1 MILTKCNIKEVDL
14 DQILFS
20 KIKER
25 KLNEVLLIVPTN
37 RKIRQLKRELI
48 SASPN
53 GVTVGINLD
62 TIGSYSTRILSG
74 ANRQNNLVSEEAAIV
89 LLKQCFQEIELNY
102 FSNYKTTVPFGTLER
117 VKNVISE
124 YKRNGITSSIL
135 MEESR
140 NLSGTERYKAQDI
153 SKIYKRYQEKFA
165 DLGVSEIGDVYW
177 ELNNL
182 SETEFIDRFINEY
195 PNLKL
200 IIINGF
206 DEFSYPEIKIINSSA
221 LVDDVELYIDFDYA
235 NYNPAIFSHLDKC
248 YSKLQEI
255 GFKIIT
261 DRSVGVFPKFINDVR
276 KNLFKSNRA
285 AKSVQFKSQITE
297 ITAFTR
303 ENEIELIAKQIKKII
318 IEKETIPNQICVAF
332 NLIKPYSPI
341 VRDQFNVFGIP
352 FNLTDRFSL
361 STSRSVITLINLLEI
376 IEKDFYYKN
385 IFRALNSDLI
395 DITRVDLN
403 NLLKAS
409 IELKVISGFKNW
421 KERLNDAIIEQQYV
435 DDSKNENKRY
445 SVDYN
450 KALKDIEVIYLLL
463 KPFSKR
469 MTIADFNQN
478 LNELIFEL
486 GLHKKILKGNDE
498 SIEQEVK
505 AISTFINSSEEL
517 FNLLQLEY
525 GTEKQF
531 PLKFFLSELR
541 TAASFSRYNV
551 KEKPGYGVLVTT
563 LNEIRGLQFD
573 YLFLA
578 GLNDGDFPTRYSPE
592 IFFSGSF
599 AKEEKRHQTEDR
611 YHFYQALCS
620 WRKGLYFS
628 HPQTDDRK
636 ELVESNFLIEF
647 KNTFETTKLNEND
660 FSDTIYSRNEL
671 LEYMGKSVNNDST
684 KYILPDE
691 ININIDAIKNAIK
704 INNTRLNNSFA
715 ASPYT
720 GVISNDLTDELKS
733 ELQKLKD
740 KQYSVTQLESY
751 AKCPYK
757 YFAERI
763 LHLNTLEEPTEEI
776 EAFELGS
783 LLHIIL
789 YRFYTSLAEKNIE
802 LQAADD
808 REFRVAEET
817 LFKIADELINNLK
830 LNSVLAFYEKEKI
843 LGIGGNKKNSILYKF
858 LLDERNKADGFIPK
872 YFEAVFGDLDNDE
885 DEKALSDEE
894 FLAGNVKVRGK
905 IDRVDINEKDNTVKV
920 VDYKLSGNKPNKDE
934 LLQGLSLQLPLYLYA
949 AKELINAQLKK
960 NYEPYGSEIYSLKFN
975 NKDFGAKLIK
985 SNRTRSLE
993 KDNMVKMS
1001 EELINICIESI
1012 NKYVNEIASG
1022 KFNLSELEDRENK
1035 VCRYCNFRSIC
1046 RIQEVN

>member
-1 MILTKCNIKEVDL
+1 
-14 DQILFS
+14 
-20 KIKER
+20 
-25 KLNEVLLIVPTN
+25 
-37 RKIRQLKRELI
+37 
-48 SASPN
+48 
-53 GVTVGINLD
+53 
-62 TIGSYSTRILSG
+62 
-74 ANRQNNLVSEEAAIV
+74 
-89 LLKQCFQEIELNY
+89 
-102 FSNYKTTVPFGTLER
+102 
-117 VKNVISE
+117 
-124 YKRNGITSSIL
+124 
-135 MEESR
+135 
-140 NLSGTERYKAQDI
+140 
-153 SKIYKRYQEKFA
+153 
-165 DLGVSEIGDVYW
+165 
-177 ELNNL
+177 
-182 SETEFIDRFINEY
+182 
-195 PNLKL
+195 
-200 IIINGF
+200 
-206 DEFSYPEIKIINSSA
+206 
-221 LVDDVELYIDFDYA
+221 
-235 NYNPAIFSHLDKC
+235 
-248 YSKLQEI
+248 
-255 GFKIIT
+255 
-261 DRSVGVFPKFINDVR
+261 
-276 KNLFKSNRA
+276 
-285 AKSVQFKSQITE
+285 
-297 ITAFTR
+297 
-303 ENEIELIAKQIKKII
+303 
-318 IEKETIPNQICVAF
+318 VAF

-352 FNLTDRFSL
+352 FNLTDRFSI

-403 NLLKAS
+403 NLLKAA
-409 IELKVISGFKNW
+409 IELKMISGLKNW
-421 KERLNDAIIEQQYV
+421 KERLNDGIIEQQYV

-445 SVDYN
+445 NVDYD

-578 GLNDGDFPTRYSPE
+578 GLTDGDFPTRYSPE

-660 FSDTIYSRNEL
+660 FSDTIYSGNEL

-691 ININIDAIKNAIK
+691 INLNIDAIKNAIN
-704 INNTRLNNSFA
+704 INNIRLNNSFA

-720 GVISNDLTDELKS
+720 GIISNDLTDELKS

-830 LNSVLAFYEKEKI
+830 LNSVLAFYEIEKI
-843 LGIGGNKKNSILYKF
+843 LGIGGNKK
-858 LLDERNKADGFIPK
+858 
-872 YFEAVFGDLDNDE
+872 
-885 DEKALSDEE
+885 
-894 FLAGNVKVRGK
+894 
-905 IDRVDINEKDNTVKV
+905 
-920 VDYKLSGNKPNKDE
+920 
-934 LLQGLSLQLPLYLYA
+934 
-949 AKELINAQLKK
+949 
-960 NYEPYGSEIYSLKFN
+960 
-975 NKDFGAKLIK
+975 
-985 SNRTRSLE
+985 
-993 KDNMVKMS
+993 
-1001 EELINICIESI
+1001 
-1012 NKYVNEIASG
+1012 
-1022 KFNLSELEDRENK
+1022 
-1035 VCRYCNFRSIC
+1035 
-1046 RIQEVN
+1046 